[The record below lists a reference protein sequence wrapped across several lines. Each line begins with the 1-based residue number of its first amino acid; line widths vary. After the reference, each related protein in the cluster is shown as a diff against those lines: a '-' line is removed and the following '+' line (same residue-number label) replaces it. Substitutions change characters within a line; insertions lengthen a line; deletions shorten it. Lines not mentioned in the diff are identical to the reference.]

1 MFFAHHT
8 ALNPYLHVRFERTA
22 TFSTVL
28 HAHLMYKSIA
38 KDCKK
43 ICMAL
48 FWWISFF
55 YHDEVQV
62 VVLFPILHKCLCFA
76 YNFYRN
82 WRKSLWLVS
91 FDRSFEELSRCHWF
105 FVDSSKN
112 NQVMACQ
119 SYYSGTSWCSIS
131 NFAYTSLFYL

>member
-1 MFFAHHT
+1 MHFLDLGFWSDYADLDVISKPIDT

-48 FWWISFF
+48 F
-55 YHDEVQV
+55 
-62 VVLFPILHKCLCFA
+62 
-76 YNFYRN
+76 
-82 WRKSLWLVS
+82 
-91 FDRSFEELSRCHWF
+91 
-105 FVDSSKN
+105 
-112 NQVMACQ
+112 
-119 SYYSGTSWCSIS
+119 
-131 NFAYTSLFYL
+131 